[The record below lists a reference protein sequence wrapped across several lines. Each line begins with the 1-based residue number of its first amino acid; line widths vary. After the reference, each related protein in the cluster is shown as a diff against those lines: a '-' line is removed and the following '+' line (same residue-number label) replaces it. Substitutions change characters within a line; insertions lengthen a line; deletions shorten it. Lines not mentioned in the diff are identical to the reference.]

1 MCSMNEHVE
10 PDHFSESRNEE
21 AFQLLSELHNSPNL
35 TQKQL
40 FKSLDMSLGKA
51 RFANLRFEI

>member
-1 MCSMNEHVE
+1 MNEHVE